1 MWVNRTSSDIKAI
14 GHYTGVLV
22 VGIGLLMIV
31 PLAVA
36 AVLGEWAVTLD
47 YLCGVTVAIGAGRL
61 LMLSAPPGTRLSHT
75 NALIVTGIAW
85 LAASLA
91 AAVPLALS
99 GNYGSF
105 IDALFDAMS
114 GLTTSGLTVVQD
126 LDHMSL
132 AHNTWR
138 HLTHLIGGQGIVVAA
153 LSFAIGL
160 RGGAVSLYQAEG
172 RDERIMPNVMHG
184 ARFIWFVTAVWVVA
198 GTIAL
203 STLNIVRGMT
213 MVRGSAHAFFATV
226 ATFDTGGFGPMSQ
239 NALYYHS
246 PVFEFITLLLMLA
259 GTLNFNLH
267 ADIWRGDRGEIM
279 SNIEARTLAINMG
292 LLSLAVALGLT
303 ATKLF
308 GTSWEV
314 VRKGVYHIISA
325 NSGTGHQTLYA
336 SQWATDVGGLAFA
349 AVVLAMAFGGM
360 ASSTAGGIKALRV
373 GVIVKGVIQRVRQSL
388 APPSAVIRTKY
399 HHLTEQTLTDE
410 LVSGALLVF
419 VLYVVTYITGGLIG
433 AAYGYPMASA
443 LFESVSA
450 TANVGLST
458 GITSPMMPT
467 GLKIVYMLQMW
478 AGRLEFITLFAVI
491 ASAGLA
497 FRRKRVRAL

>member
-1 MWVNRTSSDIKAI
+1 MRAI
-14 GHYTGVLV
+14 AHFTGVLV
-22 VGIGLLMIV
+22 VGVGLLMIL
-31 PLAVA
+31 PLVTAV
-36 AVLGEWAVTLD
+36 VLGEWAVAVD
-47 YLCGVTVAIGAGRL
+47 YLASLGIALAAGVA
-61 LMLSAPPGTRLSHT
+61 LMLAAPPGTRLSHS
-75 NALIVTGIAW
+75 NALLVTGLAW
-85 LAASLA
+85 LAATLV
-91 AAVPLALS
+91 AAVPLAFS
-99 GNYGSF
+99 GNYASF
-105 IDALFDAMS
+105 LDAAFDAMS
-114 GLTTSGLTVVQD
+114 GLTTSGLTVAQD

-132 AHNTWR
+132 AHNMWR

-184 ARFIWFVTAVWVVA
+184 ARFIWFVTAVWVTL
-198 GTIAL
+198 GTFAL
-203 STLNIVRGMT
+203 TTLNVVRGMS
-213 MVRGSAHAFFATV
+213 MVRGSLHAFFATV

-246 PVFEFITLLLMLA
+246 PAFEFITLVLMLA

-267 ADIWRGDRGEIM
+267 ADLWRGDIREIW
-279 SNIEARTLAINMG
+279 SNIEARALAINMG
-292 LLSLAVALGLT
+292 ILSFAVALGLT
-303 ATKLF
+303 ATKLY
-308 GTSWEV
+308 GAPGEV
-314 VRKGVYHIISA
+314 LRKGVYHIVSA
-325 NSGTGHQTLYA
+325 NTGTGHQTLYA

-373 GVIVKGVIQRVRQSL
+373 GVIVKGIIQRVRVSL

-399 HHLTEQTLTDE
+399 HHITDQTLTDE

-419 VLYVVTYITGGLIG
+419 VLYVVTYISGGLIG
-433 AAYGYPMASA
+433 AAYGYPAA
-443 LFESVSA
+443 QAIFESVSA

-458 GITSPMMPT
+458 GITSPAMPA
-467 GLKIVYMLQMW
+467 GLKLVYMLQMW

-497 FRRKRVRAL
+497 FRRRRARPL

>member
-1 MWVNRTSSDIKAI
+1 MWVTRTRSDVAAI
-14 GHYTGVLV
+14 AHYTGVLV
-22 VGIGLLMIV
+22 IGIALLMV
-31 PLAVA
+31 LPLVTAVA
-36 AVLGEWAVTLD
+36 LREWPVALD
-47 YLCGVTVAIGAGRL
+47 YVAGLGVGLAAGRL
-61 LMLSAPPGTRLSHT
+61 LMLAAPSGTRLSHS
-75 NALIVTGIAW
+75 NALIVTGLAW
-85 LAASLA
+85 LAATLT

-105 IDALFDAMS
+105 LDAAFDAMS
-114 GLTTSGLTVVQD
+114 GLTTSGLTVARD

-132 AHNTWR
+132 AHNMWR

-160 RGGAVSLYQAEG
+160 RGGAISLYQAEG
-172 RDERIMPNVMHG
+172 RDERIMPNVVHS
-184 ARFIWFVTAVWVVA
+184 ARFIWFVTAVWVTL
-198 GTIAL
+198 GTVVLSAL
-203 STLNIVRGMT
+203 NLVRGMSVT
-213 MVRGSAHAFFATV
+213 TGTLHAFFATV

-246 PVFEFITLLLMLA
+246 PVFEFVTLLLMLA

-267 ADIWRGDRGEIM
+267 ADIWRGDRRELT
-279 SNIEARTLAINMG
+279 SNIEARALAINMA

-303 ATKLF
+303 ATRLF
-308 GTSWEV
+308 GTPAEV
-314 VRKGVYHIISA
+314 IRKGVYHVISA
-325 NSGTGHQTLYA
+325 NTGTGHQTLYA

-373 GVIVKGVIQRVRQSL
+373 GVIVKGVVQRVRQSL
-388 APPSAVIRTKY
+388 APPSAAIRTKY
-399 HHLTEQTLTDE
+399 HHITEQTLTDE
-410 LVSGALLVF
+410 LLSSALLVF
-419 VLYVVTYITGGLIG
+419 VLYVITYISGGLIG
-433 AAYGYPMASA
+433 AAYGYPAAEA

-458 GITSPMMPT
+458 GITSAAMPA

-478 AGRLEFITLFAVI
+478 AGRLEFITLFAVVVSI
-491 ASAGLA
+491 GLA
-497 FRRKRVRAL
+497 VRTKKVRPL